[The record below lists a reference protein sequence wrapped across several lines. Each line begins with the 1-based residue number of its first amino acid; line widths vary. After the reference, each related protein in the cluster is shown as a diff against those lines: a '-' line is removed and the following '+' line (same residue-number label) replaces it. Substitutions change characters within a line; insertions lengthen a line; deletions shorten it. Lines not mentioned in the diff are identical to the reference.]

1 MTCSYLNLP
10 LRISVEVKTEKAP
23 KTSFFDG
30 LKAEYKKIIWPDQKT
45 VTKQTIAVVSVSV
58 ALGVIIAG
66 LDIII
71 VEALKLVI

>member
-1 MTCSYLNLP
+1 MGET
-10 LRISVEVKTEKAP
+10 VKTEKAP
-23 KTSFFDG
+23 KTSFFNG

>member
-1 MTCSYLNLP
+1 MGET
-10 LRISVEVKTEKAP
+10 VKTEKAP
-23 KTSFFDG
+23 KTSFFEG